1 MPCGMKQKKTGS
13 NEPVVRHKRLEL
25 SLLSEPDP
33 KSGASTNS
41 ANAARVRQQD
51 RDVDTAPLNQR
62 DDLCLRSHIHKRYAG
77 LCLCFTDKNAN
88 EMRFYR
94 RGDFAKTT

>member
-1 MPCGMKQKKTGS
+1 MNYGPWS
-13 NEPVVRHKRLEL
+13 FVRHKRLEL

-51 RDVDTAPLNQR
+51 RDVDIAPLNQR
-62 DDLCLRSHIHKRYAG
+62 NDLCLRSPQKLKFSGTPIEGYTKFG
-77 LCLCFTDKNAN
+77 
-88 EMRFYR
+88 
-94 RGDFAKTT
+94 AKVVLFFGICK

>member
-1 MPCGMKQKKTGS
+1 M
-13 NEPVVRHKRLEL
+13 RHKRLEL

-51 RDVDTAPLNQR
+51 RDIDTAPLNR
-62 DDLCLRSHIHKRYAG
+62 WDDLCLRSPQKIK
-77 LCLCFTDKNAN
+77 F
-88 EMRFYR
+88 
-94 RGDFAKTT
+94 